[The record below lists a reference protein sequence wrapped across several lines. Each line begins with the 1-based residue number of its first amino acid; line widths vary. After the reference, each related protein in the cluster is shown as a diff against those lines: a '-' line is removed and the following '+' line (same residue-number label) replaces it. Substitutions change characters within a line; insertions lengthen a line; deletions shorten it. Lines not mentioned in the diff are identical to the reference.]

1 MDNKIDRIFYEK
13 LAHELYSQKQ
23 KLGYS
28 YRYLA
33 SLTGISRNQL
43 DQLFMG
49 KFRISDDN
57 FKIICGALE
66 LNPEIK
72 VEVSIERG

>member
-13 LAHELYSQKQ
+13 LGDELYLQKK

-57 FKIICGALE
+57 FEIICQALE

-72 VEVSIERG
+72 LELSLERG

>member
-1 MDNKIDRIFYEK
+1 MDNKIDRVFYQK
-13 LAHELYSQKQ
+13 LATELYLQKQ

-33 SLTGISRNQL
+33 KLTGISRNQL

-57 FKIICGALE
+57 FKTICEALE

-72 VEVSIERG
+72 LELRLERG